1 MAFRMIVSET
11 ARLTR
16 IQLAGRLGNGD
27 VAHVGEACKEA
38 RRPLVLDLSHVTH
51 ATDAGVHLLWRLAR
65 EGARLAG
72 ASPYVKLLLADCLR
86 RPVAPP
92 PLERRGPRSPS
103 RAPRRARR
111 PTRRS

>member
-11 ARLTR
+11 PRLPR
-16 IQLAGRLGNGD
+16 IQLAGRLGTGD

-51 ATDAGVHLLWRLAR
+51 ATDAGVHLLWGLAR
-65 EGARLAG
+65 EGARLVG

-86 RPVAPP
+86 LPDAPLS
-92 PLERRGPRSPS
+92 LERRGPRAPS
-103 RAPRRARR
+103 RAPRT
-111 PTRRS
+111 TRRRTRRA